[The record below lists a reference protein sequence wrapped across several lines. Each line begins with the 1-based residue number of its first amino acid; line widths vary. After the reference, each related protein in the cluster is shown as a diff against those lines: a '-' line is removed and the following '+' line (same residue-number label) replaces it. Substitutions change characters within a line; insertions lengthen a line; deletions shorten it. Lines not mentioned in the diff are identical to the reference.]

1 MLGGGRRPRPLSRPA
16 QQPRGA
22 RRRSSPPA
30 PATPLRGGG
39 RPPPCTAAG
48 ERAGSPRGAPSP
60 GRSEAGGA
68 GGGQAGGGAA
78 GQPAG
83 PRAAPEEAGVRSRKG
98 PQPPSHR
105 SSRGWLRGAG
115 GSPLLSPLLQRRPG
129 AERRRQRSFAVSP
142 RAARSRWLRRPGDR
156 ALRPRG
162 AGLPPPRA
170 SERASERWRG
180 RCWGGRSASSRR
192 PALRAGDRQPAG
204 RPAGPR
210 SSPPSGANRPPAPP
224 AAIAPPEPRGERGS
238 ASAQLLAL
246 RPRQRH
252 SGRRALMNIYSE
264 RRRAPPP
271 SPRPPISRGRAE
283 GRGGRPRPSLRW
295 SRRPEP
301 RRCGRCSVPL
311 SRRRGDVAVG
321 HFF

>member
-78 GQPAG
+78 GRPAG

-170 SERASERWRG
+170 SERASERAVAGPVLG
-180 RCWGGRSASSRR
+180 RPERLLPPPGSAGGRPPASR
-192 PALRAGDRQPAG
+192 PAG
-204 RPAGPR
+204 R
-210 SSPPSGANRPPAPP
+210 SSLFAAERGEP
-224 AAIAPPEPRGERGS
+224 AAGAP
-238 ASAQLLAL
+238 
-246 RPRQRH
+246 
-252 SGRRALMNIYSE
+252 GRDRAT
-264 RRRAPPP
+264 
-271 SPRPPISRGRAE
+271 
-283 GRGGRPRPSLRW
+283 
-295 SRRPEP
+295 
-301 RRCGRCSVPL
+301 
-311 SRRRGDVAVG
+311 
-321 HFF
+321 